1 VGSPISEIARRG
13 LDAFN
18 RRDRDAWAE
27 IVDAEVVNVPP
38 REWPEPETIQGVD
51 AVWAFW
57 VDGTE
62 PWGVARFELAELDE
76 IDDERAIAHIR
87 AEVEGR
93 SSGVPAVW
101 SFWQLLT
108 FRDGRIA
115 RIDWY
120 SEREE
125 ALAAAGVAAD
135 AG

>member
-1 VGSPISEIARRG
+1 VGTAIEKLARRG

-18 RRDRDAWAE
+18 RRDRSAWGE
-27 IVDAEVVNVPP
+27 VVDAEVVNVPP
-38 REWPEPETIQGVD
+38 REWLEPQPVQGVD
-51 AVWAFW
+51 EVWAFW

-62 PWGVARFELAELDE
+62 PWGVATFELAELDE
-76 IDDERAIAHIR
+76 LDGDRAVAHIR

-93 SSGVPAVW
+93 SSGAPAVW

-108 FRDGRIA
+108 CRNGRIA
-115 RIDWY
+115 RIDWF

-125 ALAAAGVAAD
+125 AFAAAGVAAD